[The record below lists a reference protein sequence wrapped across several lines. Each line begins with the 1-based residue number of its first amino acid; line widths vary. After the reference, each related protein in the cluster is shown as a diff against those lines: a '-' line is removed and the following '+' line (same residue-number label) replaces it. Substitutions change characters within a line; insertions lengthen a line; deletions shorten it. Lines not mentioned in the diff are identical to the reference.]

1 LVALTTFDASSI
13 IGTSVKTPGSG
24 ASASLERSWHGF
36 VATADA
42 DADAKNSRPI
52 PYLAHGKVLLTL

>member
-13 IGTSVKTPGSG
+13 IGTSVKTPGSV
-24 ASASLERSWHGF
+24 ASASLERSWNGF

-42 DADAKNSRPI
+42 DADADIFLKSSQQ
-52 PYLAHGKVLLTL
+52 G